1 MIRRLFI
8 GLVFG
13 ATLAASSAAVA
24 FEGAAINDRHAGL
37 KDSLQ
42 SGNPDQAELRDAILP
57 GLRQLLAAAERRNG
71 KYGSEAAI
79 LLIDIGE
86 AMLREAAF
94 YQDKQRRELV
104 SRGTQSLRTGLSQ
117 LLNWAKNDPRLIA
130 QIGRGY
136 LVLGQEQSSRSD
148 NRQALQDLEE
158 GLRFLEEVD
167 APARLRLA
175 VYPLLHKAAPTAAAR
190 KAIGQR
196 EINLAS
202 TLTGPDA
209 ARLLQEAR
217 NRAEQQVETPLTV
230 TGLNEARTAIEALA
244 QKGDIDAAHAGL
256 EKLHARI
263 KTVQER
269 TLFIAR
275 MKPAMFLMFPDPNA
289 APMVGWNAYQDRPL
303 TAYDRVAARFF
314 VERDLKPY
322 IAGFDQGSLFAY
334 QDQLNIQLIFGR
346 IIATN
351 YLRIPDDEL
360 RSLCRL
366 FPSKPDGY
374 EVDLPGKSIPS
385 ACIGPLRWGG
395 QLASMRVNGDAIALF
410 DIGLALLPR
419 DRPLSGAEQAFRA
432 DVFQER
438 LQLEADFGSPDTFLS
453 LYEQFSATGTR
464 LSLNMQL
471 YKAIIEDDRQAFR
484 AVTISLKTLPQ
495 NEERRLL
502 ELLLPQKLPVAG
514 INVASEICTSRP
526 GAIKITDQ
534 AAFCLSI
541 GQAGSINFET
551 VRNELDNLK
560 IDDTPKGVGGLL
572 APDWR
577 LWMLLRRAEFD
588 PVRPHFWRAF
598 AVRGFTQRPLSIRER
613 TFLNSPVAA
622 DEFEKAH
629 DRSSFLFA
637 DDFDAALIAD
647 ELARRGQIELALGWA
662 YLSGIRYR
670 TGDSPGTLLLS
681 HLAVD
686 FHEESYRD
694 GWRWLITGHPAL
706 ALDGFRRMVPEN
718 GTQYTRDARS
728 GQEDRERDELD
739 WERMIGAAHGA
750 MIASRELR
758 DEAGARAFA
767 VKLVRYVRSALAM
780 QSFSRN
786 ETQEII
792 LRTARPALEYAA
804 NILAD
809 NASMD
814 GDEADA
820 VFQIAQLVNTGGAGG
835 TVNRLG
841 ARLAAVS
848 PVLADIARQREEM
861 RRQWIGLDLSA
872 TEQKQKIGAQI
883 DELDR
888 RLKTEF
894 PRYVELASV
903 SSVPMDRIAKTLAAD
918 EALVSYL
925 KTEDGYIATVI
936 TASDAKSVKLKSSV
950 EVIDRL
956 VQSTRRGILIRGGR
970 LPNFRYDDAHALY
983 NAILKPVETA
993 IGKLPGKLLIVP
1005 DGALEII
1012 PFSILVTSPDGREYG
1027 NGRVEWL
1034 ADRHVITRLPS
1045 ATSLPILREA
1055 ASTNPGK
1062 EPFLGIGDPALEGNP
1077 ADLRGYELGEILS
1090 LRGGAEI
1097 ERLRAL
1103 PRLPD
1108 TANELQQL
1116 SITLGASAGSLVL
1129 GQQATESRVRS
1140 MNLDRYAILAFA
1152 THGLVAGE
1160 IGSLREPGLVLTPSE
1175 DDEKA
1180 GYDGYL
1186 AASEIAEMRLNAEMV
1201 LLSACNT
1208 AAPGAKSAD
1217 GLSGLAKSFFFAG
1230 TRNLL
1235 VSHWAVDS
1243 VAASRLTTSMLRAYR
1258 QDSELSYSAA
1268 LGMAMKEM
1276 RQSASQE
1283 LSHPALWA
1291 PFEIVG
1297 AD

>member
-1 MIRRLFI
+1 MRRLFI
-8 GLVFG
+8 RLVF
-13 ATLAASSAAVA
+13 ATALLASSAAAA
-24 FEGAAINDRHAGL
+24 FEGVAINDRHAGL

-42 SGNPDQAELRDAILP
+42 SGNSDQAALRDAILP
-57 GLRQLLAAAERRNG
+57 GLKQLLAAAERRNG

-79 LLIDIGE
+79 LLIDVGE

-94 YQDKQRRELV
+94 YQDKQRRELA
-104 SRGTQSLRTGLSQ
+104 SRGIQSLRTGLSQ
-117 LLNWAKNDPRLIA
+117 LLNWARNDPKLIA

-136 LVLGQEQSSRSD
+136 LVLGQEQLSRSD

-167 APARLRLA
+167 APSRLRLA
-175 VYPLLHKAAPTAAAR
+175 FYPLLGKAASTAAER
-190 KAIGQR
+190 KAIGQK
-196 EINLAS
+196 EIDLAA
-202 TLTGPDA
+202 TLSGPDA
-209 ARLLQEAR
+209 ATLLREAR
-217 NRAEQQVETPLTV
+217 NRSEQPGETRLTV
-230 TGLNEARTAIEALA
+230 AALNEARAAIEALA
-244 QKGDIDAAHAGL
+244 QKGDMDAAYAGL
-256 EKLHARI
+256 EKLHARVN
-263 KTVQER
+263 TAQEKM
-269 TLFIAR
+269 LFIAR

-289 APMVGWNAYQDRPL
+289 APMVGWNDYQHRPL
-303 TAYDRVAARFF
+303 TAYDRVAARFL
-314 VERDLKPY
+314 VERDLPPY
-322 IAGFDQGSLFAY
+322 LSGFNDVSLLDY

-346 IIATN
+346 IIAEHFKQ
-351 YLRIPDDEL
+351 IPDDEL
-360 RSLCRL
+360 RILCRL
-366 FPSKPDGY
+366 LPSRPISY
-374 EVDLPGKSIPS
+374 EADTPGKSIPS
-385 ACIGPLRWGG
+385 ACIGPLRWGT
-395 QLASMRVNGDAIALF
+395 QLASMRINGDAVALF
-410 DIGLALLPR
+410 DIGLALLPK
-419 DRPLSGAEQAFRA
+419 DRPLSAAEQKFRT
-432 DVFQER
+432 DLFQER

-453 LYEQFSATGTR
+453 LFEQFSATGTQIS
-464 LSLNMQL
+464 LSMQL

-484 AVTISLKTLPQ
+484 AITASLATLPE

-502 ELLLPQKLPVAG
+502 SLSLPQKLPVAG
-514 INVASEICTSRP
+514 DNVASEICASRP
-526 GAIKITDQ
+526 DTIKITDQ

-541 GQAGSINFET
+541 GQTGTIDFNAVSGELAGLEIGDS
-551 VRNELDNLK
+551 
-560 IDDTPKGVGGLL
+560 PKWVGGLL

-577 LWMLLRRAEFD
+577 LWTLLRRTELD
-588 PVRPHFWRAF
+588 PARLHFARAF
-598 AVRGFTQRPLSIRER
+598 AVRGFRQRPLSTRER
-613 TFLNSPVAA
+613 AFFNNPVSA
-622 DEFEKAH
+622 DEFEKEH
-629 DRSSFLFA
+629 DRFSFLFS

-647 ELARRGQIELALGWA
+647 ELAGRGQIELALGWA

-681 HLAVD
+681 HLSVD

-694 GWRWLITGHPAL
+694 GWRWLIIGHPVL
-706 ALDGFRRMVPEN
+706 ALQEFRWMVPET
-718 GTQYTRDARS
+718 GTQYTKEPKS
-728 GQEDRERDELD
+728 GQEGRHRVELD
-739 WERMIGAAHGA
+739 WERIIGAAHGA
-750 MIASRELR
+750 MIASRELK

-767 VKLVRYVRSALAM
+767 VKLTRYVRSVLAM

-809 NASMD
+809 KASES
-814 GDEADA
+814 GDEVDA
-820 VFQIAQLVNTGGAGG
+820 VFHITQLLNTGGAGG

-848 PVLADIARQREEM
+848 PVLADIARQREET
-861 RRQWIGLDLSA
+861 RRQWVTLGPSA
-872 TEQKQKIGAQI
+872 TEQKQKIGEQI
-883 DELDR
+883 DALDR

-894 PRYVELASV
+894 PKYVELASV
-903 SSVPMDRIAKTLAAD
+903 SSLSTDRIAKTLAAD

-925 KTEDGYIATVI
+925 RTDDGYIATVI
-936 TASDAKSVKLKSSV
+936 TPLDAKSVKLKSSA
-950 EVIDRL
+950 EIIDRL
-956 VQSTRRGILIRGGR
+956 VQSTRRGIQIRGGR

-983 NAILKPVETA
+983 EAVLKPVETA
-993 IGKLPGKLLIVP
+993 IGTLPGKLLVVP

-1012 PFSILVTSPDGREYG
+1012 PFSVLVTAPDG
-1027 NGRVEWL
+1027 GRNANSHVEWL
-1034 ADRHVITRLPS
+1034 ADNHVITRLPS
-1045 ATSLPILREA
+1045 ATSLPILRQA
-1055 ASTNPGK
+1055 ASASPGK
-1062 EPFLGIGDPALEGNP
+1062 DPFLGIGDPALEGKP
-1077 ADLRGYELGEILS
+1077 ADLRGYELGEVLG

-1108 TANELQQL
+1108 TADELQQI
-1116 SITLGASAGSLVL
+1116 SVTLGASAGSLIL

-1140 MNLDRYAILAFA
+1140 MNLDRYKVLAFA
-1152 THGLVAGE
+1152 THGLVGGE
-1160 IGSLREPGLVLTPSE
+1160 IGILREPGLVLTPSE
-1175 DDEKA
+1175 ADEKA

-1186 AASEIAEMRLNAEMV
+1186 AASEIAEMRLNAEVV

-1243 VAASRLTTSMLRAYR
+1243 GAASRLTTSMFRAYR

-1268 LGMAMKEM
+1268 LGVAMKEM
-1276 RQSASQE
+1276 RQSDSQE

>member
-1 MIRRLFI
+1 MIRRFFI
-8 GLVFG
+8 HLAFA
-13 ATLAASSAAVA
+13 ATLSASSGAAA

-42 SGNPDQAELRDAILP
+42 AGNPDQTALRDAIVP
-57 GLRQLLAAAERRNG
+57 GLKQLHTAVEQRNG
-71 KYGSEAAI
+71 KYSSEAAI
-79 LLIDIGE
+79 LLIDVGE
-86 AMLREAAF
+86 AMLREASF
-94 YQDKQRRELV
+94 YQDKQRRDLS
-104 SRGTQSLRTGLSQ
+104 SRGIQSLRTGLSQ
-117 LLNWAKNDPRLIA
+117 LLNWAQSDPKLIA

-136 LVLGQEQSSRSD
+136 IVLGQEQLSRAD

-158 GLRFLEEVD
+158 GLRFLDEVD

-175 VYPLLHKAAPTAAAR
+175 FYPLLHKAAPTAATR
-190 KAIGQR
+190 KAISQR
-196 EINLAS
+196 EIDLA
-202 TLTGPDA
+202 TKLTGPDA
-209 ARLLQEAR
+209 SKRLQDARSRSQ
-217 NRAEQQVETPLTV
+217 QQVETPLTV
-230 TGLNEARTAIEALA
+230 AALNDARATIEALA
-244 QKGDIDAAHAGL
+244 QKGDMDAAYAGL
-256 EKLHARI
+256 EKLHAQV
-263 KTVQER
+263 KTTQEK

-275 MKPAMFLMFPDPNA
+275 MKPSMFLMFPDPNA
-289 APMVGWNAYQDRPL
+289 APMVPWNDYQHRPL

-314 VERDLKPY
+314 VERDLPPY
-322 IAGFDQGSLFAY
+322 LSGFNDVSLLDY

-346 IIATN
+346 IVTTH
-351 YLRIPDDEL
+351 YKRIPDDEL
-360 RSLCRL
+360 RILCRL
-366 FPSKPDGY
+366 LPSKPVSY
-374 EVDLPGKSIPS
+374 QVDLPNKSMPS
-385 ACIGPLRWGG
+385 ACIGPLQWGA
-395 QLASMRVNGDAIALF
+395 QLASMQHNGDAIALF
-410 DIGLALLPR
+410 DIGLALLPT
-419 DRPLSGAEQAFRA
+419 DRPLSSAEHTFRA
-432 DVFQER
+432 DIFQAR

-453 LYEQFSATGTR
+453 LFEQFSATGTS
-464 LSLNMQL
+464 LSLSMQL

-484 AVTISLKTLPQ
+484 AITASIPTLPE
-495 NEERRLL
+495 NEERRTLRV
-502 ELLLPQKLPVAG
+502 LLPQKVPVAG
-514 INVASEICTSRP
+514 IKVASEICTSRP
-526 GAIKITDQ
+526 EMIKITDQ
-534 AAFCLSI
+534 AAFCLSS
-541 GQAGSINFET
+541 GEASAINFDA
-551 VRNELDNLK
+551 VRNELASLK
-560 IDDTPKGVGGLL
+560 IEDDPKGVGDLL

-577 LWMLLRRAEFD
+577 LWTLLQRAEFD
-588 PVRPHFWRAF
+588 PVRLHFSRAF
-598 AVRGFTQRPLSIRER
+598 AVRGFRQRPLSAREQA
-613 TFLNSPVAA
+613 FLNNPVSA
-622 DEFEKAH
+622 DEFEKKH
-629 DRSSFLFA
+629 DRFSFLSS
-637 DDFDAALIAD
+637 DDFDVALIAD
-647 ELARRGQIELALGWA
+647 ELARRGQIDLALGWA

-686 FHEESYRD
+686 FHEDTYRD
-694 GWRWLITGHPAL
+694 GWRWLITGHPVL
-706 ALDGFRRMVPEN
+706 ALQTFREMIPEN
-718 GTQYTRDARS
+718 GTRYSKEATS
-728 GQEDRERDELD
+728 GQDNGGRDQLD
-739 WERMIGAAHGA
+739 WERIIGAAHGA
-750 MIASRELR
+750 MIASHDLK

-767 VKLVRYVRSALAM
+767 GKLTRYVRSVLAM

-809 NASMD
+809 SASMD
-814 GDEADA
+814 ADEADA
-820 VFQIAQLVNTGGAGG
+820 VFQIAQLLNTGGAGG

-841 ARLAAVS
+841 ARLAAIS
-848 PVLADIARQREEM
+848 PALADIARHREDL
-861 RRQWIGLDLSA
+861 RRQWVALDPSA
-872 TEQKQKIGAQI
+872 TDQRKKIGAQI
-883 DELDR
+883 DELDY

-894 PRYVELASV
+894 PQYIELASV
-903 SSVPMDRIAKTLAAD
+903 ASLSMERIAKTLAAD

-925 KTEDGYIATVI
+925 RTEDGYIATVI
-936 TASDAKSVKLKSSV
+936 TPSDATSLKLKSSAD
-950 EVIDRL
+950 VIDGL
-956 VQSTRRGILIRGGR
+956 VQSTRRGIQIRGGR

-983 NAILKPVETA
+983 DAVLKPVETA

-1005 DGALEII
+1005 DGALEMI
-1012 PFSILVTSPDGREYG
+1012 PFSILVAAPDGG
-1027 NGRVEWL
+1027 KNGDGRLEWL

-1055 ASTNPGK
+1055 VSASPGG

-1077 ADLRGYELGEILS
+1077 ADLRGYELGEVLS

-1108 TANELQQL
+1108 TADELQQL
-1116 SITLGASAGSLVL
+1116 SVTLGASAGSLVL
-1129 GQQATESRVRS
+1129 GQRATESRVRA

-1175 DDEKA
+1175 ADEKA

-1208 AAPGAKSAD
+1208 AAPSAKSAD

-1258 QDSELSYSAA
+1258 QDSEMSYSAA
-1268 LGMAMKEM
+1268 LGVAMKEM
-1276 RQSASQE
+1276 RQSDSQE

>member
-1 MIRRLFI
+1 MVRRLFI
-8 GLVFG
+8 RLACA
-13 ATLAASSAAVA
+13 ATLLASSGAAA

-42 SGNPDQAELRDAILP
+42 SGNPDQAALRNAILP
-57 GLRQLLAAAERRNG
+57 GLKQLLAAAEQRNG

-79 LLIDIGE
+79 LLIDVGE

-94 YQDKQRRELV
+94 YQDKQRRELAF
-104 SRGTQSLRTGLSQ
+104 RGIQSLRMGLSQ
-117 LLNWAKNDPRLIA
+117 LLNWAQNDPKLIA
-130 QIGRGY
+130 QIGHGY
-136 LVLGQEQSSRSD
+136 LVLGQEQLSRSD
-148 NRQALQDLEE
+148 TWQALQDLEE
-158 GLRFLEEVD
+158 GFRFLEEVD

-175 VYPLLHKAAPTAAAR
+175 FYPLLHKAAPTAAAR
-190 KAIGQR
+190 KAIGQS

-202 TLTGPDA
+202 TVTGPDA

-217 NRAEQQVETPLTV
+217 NRSEQQVETPLTV
-230 TGLNEARTAIEALA
+230 AGLNEARTAIEALA
-244 QKGDIDAAHAGL
+244 QKGVMDAAYAGL
-256 EKLHARI
+256 EKLHARV
-263 KTVQER
+263 KTVQEK

-289 APMVGWNAYQDRPL
+289 APMVSWNDYQDRPL

-314 VERDLKPY
+314 VERDLRPY
-322 IAGFDQGSLFAY
+322 LAGFNDLSLLDY

-351 YLRIPDDEL
+351 YRRIPDDEL
-360 RSLCRL
+360 RTLCRL
-366 FPSKPDGY
+366 FPGKPDSY

-385 ACIGPLRWGG
+385 ACIGPLRWGA
-395 QLASMRVNGDAIALF
+395 QLASMRINGDAIALF
-410 DIGLALLPR
+410 DIGLALLPK
-419 DRPLSGAEQAFRA
+419 DRPLSSAEQTFRA

-438 LQLEADFGSPDTFLS
+438 LQLEAAFGSPDTFLS
-453 LYEQFSATGTR
+453 LFEQFSATGTR
-464 LSLNMQL
+464 LSLSMQL
-471 YKAIIEDDRQAFR
+471 YKAIVEDDRQAFR
-484 AVTISLKTLPQ
+484 AITTSLPTLPE

-502 ELLLPQKLPVAG
+502 RLLLPQKLPVAG
-514 INVASEICTSRP
+514 INVASEICASRP
-526 GAIKITDQ
+526 ETIKIADQ

-541 GQAGSINFET
+541 GEAGTINFDA
-551 VRNELDNLK
+551 VRSELANLK
-560 IDDTPKGVGGLL
+560 IDDTPTGVGGLL

-577 LWMLLRRAEFD
+577 LWALLRRTEFD
-588 PVRPHFWRAF
+588 TVRPHFSRAF
-598 AVRGFTQRPLSIRER
+598 AVRGFTQRPLSTRER
-613 TFLNSPVAA
+613 TFLDNPISA
-622 DEFEKAH
+622 DEFEKKH
-629 DRSSFLFA
+629 DRFSFLFSE
-637 DDFDAALIAD
+637 DFDAALIAD

-681 HLAVD
+681 HLSVD

-694 GWRWLITGHPAL
+694 GWRWLITGHPVL
-706 ALDGFRRMVPEN
+706 ALGGFRWMVPEN
-718 GTQYTRDARS
+718 GTQYTKEAAS
-728 GQEDRERDELD
+728 GQDGQGRDQLD
-739 WERMIGAAHGA
+739 WERIIGAAHGA
-750 MIASRELR
+750 MIASRELK
-758 DEAGARAFA
+758 DEARARAFA
-767 VKLVRYVRSALAM
+767 VKLTRYVRSVLSM

-804 NILAD
+804 NVLPD
-809 NASMD
+809 NASMS

-820 VFQIAQLVNTGGAGG
+820 VFQIAQLLNTGGAGG

-848 PVLADIARQREEM
+848 PALADIARQREEM
-861 RRQWIGLDLSA
+861 RRQWVALNPSA
-872 TEQKQKIGAQI
+872 TEQRQKIGAQI
-883 DELDR
+883 DELDQ
-888 RLKTEF
+888 RLKTQF
-894 PRYVELASV
+894 PKYVELASV
-903 SSVPMDRIAKTLAAD
+903 SSLSMERIAKTLAAD

-925 KTEDGYIATVI
+925 RTEDGYIATII
-936 TASDAKSVKLKSSV
+936 TTSDAKSVKLKSPA

-956 VQSTRRGILIRGGR
+956 VQSTRRGIQIRGGR

-983 NAILKPVETA
+983 EAILKPVETA

-1012 PFSILVTSPDGREYG
+1012 PFSILVASPDGGGNG

-1055 ASTNPGK
+1055 ASASPGK
-1062 EPFLGIGDPALEGNP
+1062 EPFLGIGDPVLDGNP
-1077 ADLRGYELGEILS
+1077 ADLRGYELGEVLS

-1108 TANELQQL
+1108 TADELQQL
-1116 SITLGASAGSLVL
+1116 SVTLGASAGSLVL

-1175 DDEKA
+1175 ADEKS

-1243 VAASRLTTSMLRAYR
+1243 IAASRLTTSMLRAYR

-1268 LGMAMKEM
+1268 LGVAMKEM
-1276 RQSASQE
+1276 RQSESHE